1 MEQWSGAAHSRS
13 ILSRNGGLVLRH
25 ECITPANTLPI
36 FSHLTGAESR
46 KLGKDI
52 VEVESTEW
60 ASGDHTTVVE
70 VDSGDTTVEPY
81 VDSTSADDVEYIVM
95 TGGSGGSAKSGG
107 SSKSGS
113 STMNVGSKSGWTK
126 GGSSGGSKSGKSFTS
141 TTTSTVKVRA
151 KKKTWRTRYHV
162 VQKLIVVRVRVLPF
176 FLSHQPPSDVSSFF
190 SRSNVF
196 SPNGFSSTV
205 RRWSTCA
212 PKA

>member
-46 KLGKDI
+46 KLGKD
-52 VEVESTEW
+52 EVESTEW

-107 SSKSGS
+107 SSKSG
-113 STMNVGSKSGWTK
+113 KSGSTK